1 VLLVREI
8 KKGAGTMTFRDAKG
22 FPMWVGRGASMGR
35 APLFSDVPRNIF
47 PLQREL
53 STNASWDTLVGTL
66 KTGEKLIFGLIVEKK
81 VG

>member
-22 FPMWVGRGASMGR
+22 FPMSVGRGASMER

-53 STNASWDTLVGTL
+53 STNASWDTRRHSQDRREADLMA
-66 KTGEKLIFGLIVEKK
+66 ERK

>member
-8 KKGAGTMTFRDAKG
+8 KKGAGTMTFRGAKG
-22 FPMWVGRGASMGR
+22 FPWRRYRV
-35 APLFSDVPRNIF
+35 PLFSDVPRNIF

-66 KTGEKLIFGLIVEKK
+66 KPARN
-81 VG
+81 